1 MRIKKAVKGKGESI
15 TDIKNSLAKV
25 NLFLDTIAIR
35 KDGFHEI
42 KTILTEIQLADNL
55 IFSLTENNRI
65 EISCSSNELNDSF
78 NIIYK
83 IACFLKD
90 KYKVKKGLDITLR
103 KNIPISAGLGGGSSN
118 AAVTIKSC
126 NTLWNLQL
134 SKDGMHRIAARFGSD
149 INFFLEGGIAYLTG
163 KGEKVCKI
171 PTNLKVENL
180 LLVNPQIPIS
190 SRQAY
195 TWSKIKPERKDKYQ
209 QLKDSIKKNDIRNIS
224 RNLYNSLEEGVFKR
238 YPVIKTIKEKMLNF
252 GAMGSLMS
260 GSGSTVFGIFGS
272 NDKIKSAEKY
282 FMSLDFWTYRTKIDV

>member
-1 MRIKKAVKGKGESI
+1 MVKGKGESI
-15 TDIKNSLAKV
+15 TDTQKSLAKV

-42 KTILTEIQLADNL
+42 KTILTEIKLVDNL
-55 IFSLTENNRI
+55 IFSLTESNRI
-65 EISCSSNELNDSF
+65 KISCSSKELNDSS

-118 AAVTIKSC
+118 AAATIKSC

-134 SKDGMHRIAARFGSD
+134 SKDDMHRIAARFGSD

-163 KGEKVCKI
+163 KGEKVSKI

-195 TWSKIKPERKDKYQ
+195 AWSKIKPERKDKYQ
-209 QLKDSIKKNDIRNIS
+209 RLKDSIKKNDIRNIS
-224 RNLYNSLEEGVFKR
+224 RNLYNSLEDGVFKL
-238 YPVIKTIKEKMLNF
+238 YPIIKTIKEKMLNF

-260 GSGSTVFGIFGS
+260 GSGSTVFGIFDS
-272 NDKIKSAEKY
+272 KDRMQLAEKY
-282 FMSLDFWTYRTKIDV
+282 FMSLDFWTYRTKIDT

>member
-42 KTILTEIQLADNL
+42 KTILTEIQLADDL
-55 IFSLTENNRI
+55 IFSLTESNRI
-65 EISCSSNELNDSF
+65 EISCSSNELNDSS

-90 KYKVKKGLDITLR
+90 KYKVKKGLDITLK

-163 KGEKVCKI
+163 KGEKVSKI

-180 LLVNPQIPIS
+180 LLVDPQIPIS
-190 SRQAY
+190 SKQAY

-224 RNLYNSLEEGVFKR
+224 RNLYNSLEDGVFEH
-238 YPVIKTIKEKMLNF
+238 YPIIKTIKEKMLNF
-252 GAMGSLMS
+252 GAIGSLMS
-260 GSGSTVFGIFGS
+260 GSGSTVFGIFES